1 MKMKKILAV
10 AVALLMSATLW
21 AKGDLHLFDVE
32 NKNGAITPQT
42 IEAALVANGFGVG
55 VNSEMNKPFTIQFQK
70 TDYKVFTLLT
80 VFHEKLSFELVKKYP
95 QMGIF
100 IPMEI
105 GIYQNKKEDTL
116 HVSVVTSE
124 ALERILGVKDPL
136 FKELE
141 KEVLASLKKALP
153 KAKQSNSKEPLK
165 VEGALITQYELEVG
179 EEDAQEMFE
188 NVLLGLNNGLSLYG
202 FVIPSK
208 LDVKERL
215 KDSTYDIYQTYS
227 ICKLPVIYTVA
238 LTNPEAAAFAPC
250 SIAMY
255 KKKGE
260 NKIVLAFPSVYNWL
274 SSANVTT
281 KEAKEVLLKAQEQLE
296 SVLAEIVE

>member
-1 MKMKKILAV
+1 MKKILVMA
-10 AVALLMSATLW
+10 AALLMSATLW

-32 NKNGAITPQT
+32 NKNGAITPQK
-42 IEAALVANGFGVG
+42 IEEAFVANGFGIG
-55 VNSEMNKPFTIQFQK
+55 VNSEMNKPFTVQFQK

-80 VFHEKLSFELVKKYP
+80 VFHEKLSFELVNKYP

-124 ALERILGVKDPL
+124 ALEKILGVKDPL

-153 KAKQSNSKEPLK
+153 KAKQSYSKDALK
-165 VEGALITQYELEVG
+165 EERTLITQYELEFG
-179 EEDAQEMFE
+179 EEDAQEAFE

-202 FVIPSK
+202 FVVPSK
-208 LDVKERL
+208 LNVNEHL
-215 KDSTYDIYQTYS
+215 KDSAYDIYQTYS
-227 ICKLPVIYTVA
+227 ICKLPVIYTVS
-238 LTNPEAAAFAPC
+238 LTNPQASAFAPC
-250 SIAMY
+250 SMALY
-255 KKKGE
+255 KKKGK
-260 NKIVLAFPSVYNWL
+260 NKIILAFPSVANWL
-274 SSANVTT
+274 SSARVES
-281 KEAKEVLLKAQEQLE
+281 KEAREVLLKAQEQLE